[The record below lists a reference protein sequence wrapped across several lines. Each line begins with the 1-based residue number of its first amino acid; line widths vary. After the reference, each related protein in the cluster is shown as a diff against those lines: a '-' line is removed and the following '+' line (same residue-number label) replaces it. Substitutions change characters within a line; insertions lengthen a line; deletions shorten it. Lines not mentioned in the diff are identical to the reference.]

1 MKMGKKIKNLKFNKK
16 DAITLAVV
24 FAIYIFFFVMVLSGA
39 ASNQL
44 KSMIIPISYNIVLAL
59 SLNLMVG
66 FLGELSLGHAA
77 FMSVGA
83 YAGAFFSVKLASSFP
98 GLPIWVYL
106 PLAMLI
112 GGVAAAIAGIIIG
125 IPALRLRGDYL
136 AILTLAFGEI
146 ISNIITNVDVLG
158 GAIGFDT
165 STVTPK
171 IGKVQ
176 TLLPFAAAA
185 VIITTVLII
194 NFVRSK
200 HGRAITAIRDNRI
213 AAEASGINVKFYRIS
228 VFAISSF
235 FAGIAGVL
243 YAHNLNLLKASTFDF
258 NMSIE
263 ILVIVVLG
271 GMGNLT
277 GSVIAAIIMYMLPE
291 LLRDFDAYRMLIYSV
306 LLIGIMIFTSAPGLK
321 NFREK
326 MKLENIKNVVA
337 SKINKNKKGG
347 EEK

>member
-1 MKMGKKIKNLKFNKK
+1 MKKLLNKIKTNKR
-16 DAITLAVV
+16 DAITLAIV
-24 FAIYIFFFVMVLSGA
+24 FGIYIFFFAMVFSGA

-44 KSMIIPISYNIVLAL
+44 KSMIIPISYNIILAV

-83 YAGAFFSVKLASSFP
+83 YAGAFCSVKLVSLFP
-98 GLPIWVYL
+98 GLPIGVYL
-106 PLAMLI
+106 PIAMLV
-112 GGVAAAIAGIIIG
+112 GGISAAIAGIIIG

-146 ISNIITNVDVLG
+146 ISNVITNVPALG
-158 GAIGFDT
+158 AAIGFDT

-171 IGKVQ
+171 IGKIQ
-176 TLLPFAAAA
+176 TLLPFAAAS
-185 VIITTVLII
+185 VILTTILII

-228 VFAISSF
+228 VFAISAF
-235 FAGIAGVL
+235 FAGVAGVL
-243 YAHNLNLLKASTFDF
+243 YGHNLNLIKAATFDY

-291 LLRDFDAYRMLIYSV
+291 ILRDFDAYRMLIYSV
-306 LLIGIMIFTSAPGLK
+306 LLIGIMLFTSAPGLK
-321 NFREK
+321 NFREN
-326 MKLENIKNVVA
+326 MTFDNIKSAVVK
-337 SKINKNKKGG
+337 KIKRNKKGG